1 MGQAINCFILFESSE
16 ISDRFSSSSTT
27 SECAHLHSTD
37 KSLEFVL
44 KNMYQKSASR
54 QLKKHQKRM

>member
-1 MGQAINCFILFESSE
+1 MEQAINCFIYLNPAKSQKDFQVLAQHQN
-16 ISDRFSSSSTT
+16 
-27 SECAHLHSTD
+27 AHLHSTD
-37 KSLEFVL
+37 KSLEFML